1 MDSGVRKLY
10 IPDKD
15 SSLEM
20 EPCLGKSVLHYHKGF
35 GNMILV
41 SKEAWQ
47 LLHHTVAMRNQME
60 SAHVGIT
67 WVPESVPVL
76 VVPDVQVMGLEV
88 VCQLAVDDEIY
99 M

>member
-1 MDSGVRKLY
+1 MDNGVRKIY

-20 EPCLGKSVLHYHKGF
+20 EPCLGKSELYHKGF
-35 GNMILV
+35 GHMILV

-47 LLHHTVAMRNQME
+47 LLHHTVVTRNQME
-60 SAHVGIT
+60 TAQVGIM
-67 WVPESVPVL
+67 WVQELAQVVPE
-76 VVPDVQVMGLEV
+76 VQVMELEV